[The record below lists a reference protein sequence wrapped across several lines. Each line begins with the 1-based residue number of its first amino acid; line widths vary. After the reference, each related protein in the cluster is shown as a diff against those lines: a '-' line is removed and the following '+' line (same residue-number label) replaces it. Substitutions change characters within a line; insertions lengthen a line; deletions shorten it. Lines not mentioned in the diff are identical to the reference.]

1 MQRALSWLCAAALLA
16 LVVVIFSPT
25 ARACIEDSVGLELID
40 GELPGGG

>member
-1 MQRALSWLCAAALLA
+1 MQRALAWLCAAALLVLLA
-16 LVVVIFSPT
+16 TVFSPV

>member
-1 MQRALSWLCAAALLA
+1 MQRALTWLCAAALVLLLA
-16 LVVVIFSPT
+16 VLFSPT